1 VKFKLDENIGRRGLD
16 LLRRAGHD
24 VITVRDEGLAGAPD
38 EEIFSVVVSESR
50 ALITL
55 DYDFAQILR
64 FPPHSSAG
72 IVVLELGGRA
82 SLEALLDRLRALLT
96 NLDSH
101 SVAGRLWIIEP
112 GRVRMHLRS
121 EDEDDVD

>member
-1 VKFKLDENIGRRGLD
+1 MKFKLDENIGRRGLD

-24 VITVRDEGLAGAPD
+24 VVTVRDEGLAGAPD

-121 EDEDDVD
+121 EDENDAD

>member
-1 VKFKLDENIGRRGLD
+1 MKFKLDENIGRRGLD

-24 VITVRDEGLAGAPD
+24 VVTVRDEGLAGAPD

-72 IVVLELGGRA
+72 VVVLELGGRA

-121 EDEDDVD
+121 EDENDAD

>member
-1 VKFKLDENIGRRGLD
+1 MKFKLDENIGRRGLD

-24 VITVRDEGLAGAPD
+24 VVTVRDEGLAGAPD

-72 IVVLELGGRA
+72 IVVLELEGRA

-121 EDEDDVD
+121 EDENDAD